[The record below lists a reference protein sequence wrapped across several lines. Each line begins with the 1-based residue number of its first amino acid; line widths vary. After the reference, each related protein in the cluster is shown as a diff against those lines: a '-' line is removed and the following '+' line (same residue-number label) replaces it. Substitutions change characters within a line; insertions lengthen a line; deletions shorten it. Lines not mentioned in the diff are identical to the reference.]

1 MFKYF
6 ILYILI
12 VGLSITS
19 CKSKNKKIES
29 KAIVSDNTTGFP
41 VIDLLR
47 EDVDNVMK
55 TPYYLYKK
63 STNVKTNKLVDSVA
77 LDRNEFKK
85 MIEPITTIDVTS
97 KTAKENF
104 KEISFHDLSTK
115 SYSIITTPLNESNE
129 IKSITTLL
137 NDETNKLKNIFIV
150 IEKRDKDSTI
160 RSQYFWKANKSLQ
173 IIVATQYKKQTV
185 KEIKYF
191 INWNDIAE

>member
-29 KAIVSDNTTGFP
+29 KAVVSDNTTGFP

-47 EDVDNVMK
+47 EDVDNLMK

-137 NDETNKLKNIFIV
+137 NDETNKLNQEV
-150 IEKRDKDSTI
+150 
-160 RSQYFWKANKSLQ
+160 
-173 IIVATQYKKQTV
+173 
-185 KEIKYF
+185 
-191 INWNDIAE
+191 

>member
-1 MFKYF
+1 MFKYY

-19 CKSKNKKIES
+19 CKNKNKKNDS
-29 KAIVSDNTTGFP
+29 KAAVSDTTNGFP
-41 VIDLLR
+41 AIDLLR
-47 EDVDNVMK
+47 EDVDDVTK

-63 STNVKTNKLVDSVA
+63 TTNVKTNKLIDSAA
-77 LDRNEFKK
+77 LTRDEFKK
-85 MIEPITTIDVTS
+85 IIEPITTIDVTS
-97 KTAKENF
+97 KAAKENF

-115 SYSIITTPLNESNE
+115 SYSIITTPLNENTE
-129 IKSITTLL
+129 VKSITTLL

-173 IIVATQYKKQTV
+173 ITVATEYKRQTV
-185 KEIKYF
+185 KEIKYL
-191 INWNDIAE
+191 ISWNDIVE